1 MENSQKQ
8 RNKARKARVMRIRKK
23 VRGTAE
29 RPRLTV
35 TKSNKHLYAQL
46 IDDVNGVTL
55 KGVGTLTE
63 DHKALGFKG
72 DETGSARAKAA
83 KHLGA
88 QIADAAKALNI
99 EEIVF
104 DRGRWKFHG
113 TIKTLAES
121 ARESG
126 LKF

>member
-46 IDDVNGVTL
+46 INDVDGVTL
-55 KGVGTLTE
+55 IGVGTLTKE
-63 DHKALGFKG
+63 HKSLGIVG
-72 DETGSARAKAA
+72 DEAGSAKMNAA

-88 QIADAAKALNI
+88 QIAAAATGLDIKKV
-99 EEIVF
+99 VF
-104 DRGRWKFHG
+104 DRGRWKYHG
-113 TIKTLAES
+113 VIKALAES
-121 ARESG
+121 VRAANID
-126 LKF
+126 F

>member
-55 KGVGTLTE
+55 KGVGTLSEAHRT
-63 DHKALGFKG
+63 LGIKG
-72 DETGSARAKAA
+72 DDSSSARLKAA
-83 KHLGA
+83 KQLGTELA
-88 QIADAAKALNI
+88 EFAKSINVDTV
-99 EEIVF
+99 VF
-104 DRGRWKFHG
+104 DRGRWKYHG
-113 TIKTLAES
+113 IIKALADS
-121 ARESG
+121 AREAS

>member
-35 TKSNKHLYAQL
+35 TKSNNHLYAQL
-46 IDDVNGVTL
+46 IDDEAGVTL
-55 KGVGTLTE
+55 KGVGTLTQE
-63 DHKALGFKG
+63 HKSLGIVG
-72 DETGSARAKAA
+72 DDTGSARMKAA

-88 QIADAAKALNI
+88 QIAGAAKSLNI
-99 EEIVF
+99 DKIVF
-104 DRGRWKFHG
+104 DRGRWKYHG
-113 TIKTLAES
+113 VIKALADS
-121 ARESG
+121 VREAG
-126 LKF
+126 LTF